1 MKAKPV
7 IILLAI
13 VSLGLGAGWYYR
25 HQTAVTEKK
34 TDTQTIQQLTND
46 LLQASTKLEEQQKVN
61 YTLERELEAHA
72 EEVKKFSNNLVSTTA
87 LLQQTK
93 SDAAAA
99 AQAAKA
105 ELAKRDTKI
114 TELESQRD
122 DLTTKMDALSTSIN
136 GLQGKIA
143 ETEKKLAASE
153 GDREFLLKE
162 LKRLQTEK
170 SELERQFNDL
180 AMLREQVS
188 KLRAE
193 LSIARRLDWIR
204 RGLYGGVMKGAERLQ
219 KGFVAPTVK
228 TNYDLNVELTREG
241 AVKVN
246 PLRTNVP
253 PATNAPVP
261 PPAPAPA
268 PPK

>member
-1 MKAKPV
+1 MNAKPL
-7 IILLAI
+7 IILLVI
-13 VSLGLGAGWYYR
+13 ISLGLGAGWYYR

-34 TDTQTIQQLTND
+34 ADTQTIQQLSNEW
-46 LLQASTKLEEQQKVN
+46 LQASTKLDEQKQV
-61 YTLERELEAHA
+61 TIGLERELEAHA
-72 EEVKKFSNNLVSTTA
+72 EEVKKLSNNLVSTTA
-87 LLQQTK
+87 QLQQTK
-93 SDAAAA
+93 SDAEAA
-99 AQAAKA
+99 AQTAQA
-105 ELAKRDTKI
+105 ELSKRDAKI
-114 TELESQRD
+114 TDLESQRD
-122 DLTTKMDALSTSIN
+122 DLTTKMDALSASIN

-162 LKRLQTEK
+162 LKRLQAEK
-170 SELERQFNDL
+170 SELERQFHDL

-219 KGFVAPTVK
+219 KGGVAPTVR
-228 TNYDLNVELTREG
+228 TNCDLNVELTREG
-241 AVKVN
+241 AVKVT
-246 PLRTNVP
+246 PLQTHVP
-253 PATNAPVP
+253 PATNAPVK

-268 PPK
+268 PPQ